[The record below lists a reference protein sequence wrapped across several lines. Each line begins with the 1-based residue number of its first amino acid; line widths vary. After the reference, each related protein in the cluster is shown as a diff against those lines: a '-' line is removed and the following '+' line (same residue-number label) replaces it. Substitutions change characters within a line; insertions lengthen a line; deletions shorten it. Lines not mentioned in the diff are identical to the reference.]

1 MSLNVLYWV
10 DDLTMLK
17 LIKLYFG
24 IEERFFKEN
33 LFRIL
38 FDIPSS
44 IKF

>member
-24 IEERFFKEN
+24 IEERFLREFIQN
-33 LFRIL
+33 TF
-38 FDIPSS
+38 
-44 IKF
+44 